1 MKKLLKN
8 KKVLISILF
17 VYLMVL
23 LFLLIYNYYLY
34 ILILLFFTIII
45 IILGYKI
52 LFNISFINID
62 KLLKDWQ
69 YQKYKKKFAKDEIYS
84 QIMNV
89 STFDK
94 SNEFT
99 HPSVLYFKN
108 SFNGYKFW
116 MVYTP
121 YSNCRVELENP
132 CIAVS
137 NDGINF
143 IPPKNVINPLLPI
156 IDNSNKEYIE
166 YYNDPNLI
174 YVNDKLE
181 LWYRLTTESLDK
193 TRYQQK
199 IFRMISS
206 DGISWSSPELIID
219 DLTNSKNLIS
229 ISLLYR
235 DNKYYLYYFNL
246 DLKPTLITSINLK
259 DWSQEK
265 KISIKNY
272 DGKYWH
278 GEVKK
283 INDNYKY
290 LFVDNTYNLYICS
303 SVDGKNFDNIKKVK
317 IICKSKNYLYFKN
330 VLYKSSVV
338 EDDKYYYIYVPFRY
352 DKIKL
357 FKTNDITYHKW
368 VTTVTKIKKDKF
380 NKILEEAER

>member
-1 MKKLLKN
+1 
-8 KKVLISILF
+8 
-17 VYLMVL
+17 MVL

-84 QIMNV
+84 KIMNV

-166 YYNDPNLI
+166 YYQKDADEKI
-174 YVNDKLE
+174 YLNYINRSSFPYALKLE
-181 LWYRLTTESLDK
+181 NETE
-193 TRYQQK
+193 
-199 IFRMISS
+199 
-206 DGISWSSPELIID
+206 ID
-219 DLTNSKNLIS
+219 DYLDALYNTIILKDVAQRRKIADTSMLKNVAKFMFNNINHLGIGNNIQNGFSYDLTSGFPEKVRILLINLPD
-229 ISLLYR
+229 ISLCVR
-235 DNKYYLYYFNL
+235 NNKAIRCHFQNL
-246 DLKPTLITSINLK
+246 A
-259 DWSQEK
+259 
-265 KISIKNY
+265 
-272 DGKYWH
+272 
-278 GEVKK
+278 
-283 INDNYKY
+283 
-290 LFVDNTYNLYICS
+290 
-303 SVDGKNFDNIKKVK
+303 DNIF
-317 IICKSKNYLYFKN
+317 IIVHSACPPKNYLSFMSSDVYFF
-330 VLYKSSVV
+330 
-338 EDDKYYYIYVPFRY
+338 IIPR
-352 DKIKL
+352 I
-357 FKTNDITYHKW
+357 
-368 VTTVTKIKKDKF
+368 
-380 NKILEEAER
+380 